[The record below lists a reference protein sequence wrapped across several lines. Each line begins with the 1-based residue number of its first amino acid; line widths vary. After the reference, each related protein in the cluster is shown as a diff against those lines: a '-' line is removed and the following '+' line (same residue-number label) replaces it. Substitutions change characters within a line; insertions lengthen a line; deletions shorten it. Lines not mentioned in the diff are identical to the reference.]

1 MTIDYYM
8 QVKQQLKEHFSEFVN
23 AHAFAECVEY
33 YYYLEG
39 CSAEDALLFLIYMVE
54 RYVEEFECDFY
65 DHIGCMVFH
74 DGNNSMLFLLLKAQ
88 LATTNDNAKEYY
100 QVLIDGLVVGLQYTA
115 RNGFFYDEK
124 YLAVLREKISS
135 NLL

>member
-1 MTIDYYM
+1 MAIDYYM
-8 QVKQQLKEHFSEFVN
+8 KVKQQLKEHFSEFVN
-23 AHAFAECVEY
+23 AHTLFDCVEY
-33 YYYLEG
+33 YYYLEEY
-39 CSAEDALLFLIYMVE
+39 SAEDALLFLIYVVE
-54 RYVEEFECDFY
+54 RYVDEFESDFY

-88 LATTNDNAKEYY
+88 LSTRNDNAKKYY
-100 QVLIDGLVVGLQYTA
+100 QFLIDSLVVGLQYTA

-124 YLAVLREKISS
+124 YLATLRERISS